1 MLSNQ
6 TEFLGFIVFSSELKW
21 AQNGM
26 LKIITRVVLTS
37 DRPSPLG
44 WRRKMEMTFKLISW
58 VVWRPAGRGLGETGA
73 QCRAFSPPFC
83 GRHVTAANDIGTSA
97 EHTYG
102 VHWGIAVLK
111 VVRPCVP
118 VIGMVETN
126 PSPEAARI
134 PPEAFREHLRK
145 LDRRQWWLWSS
156 TVLILMLLTIAVA
169 SFAFPAMLSIEQVTY
184 SFYLNQA
191 VRALV
196 GIVLVFSVYVVYQQT
211 MIMRMR
217 NQLADQI
224 QSLARVQ
231 SLTDEVYKLAALDQ
245 LTGLYNRR
253 SGEQRLAEEIS
264 RAVRHERPLTI
275 LLIDLDGL
283 KQINDRLGHA
293 AGDLVLKSFSDR
305 LRKAI
310 RGSDLAVRLGGDEFM
325 VLLPEC
331 RADEVRHV
339 LNRLE
344 GLDVQYEGTKIPC
357 KFSRGWT
364 DYKPGETAEELMRR
378 GDEALYENKRAGKKS
393 TDPSQSKPVP
403 QPTL

>member
-1 MLSNQ
+1 MS
-6 TEFLGFIVFSSELKW
+6 
-21 AQNGM
+21 
-26 LKIITRVVLTS
+26 
-37 DRPSPLG
+37 
-44 WRRKMEMTFKLISW
+44 
-58 VVWRPAGRGLGETGA
+58 
-73 QCRAFSPPFC
+73 
-83 GRHVTAANDIGTSA
+83 
-97 EHTYG
+97 
-102 VHWGIAVLK
+102 
-111 VVRPCVP
+111 
-118 VIGMVETN
+118 VIMMVETS
-126 PSPEAARI
+126 PSLEAARI

-156 TVLILMLLTIAVA
+156 TVLVLVLLTIAVA
-169 SFAFPAMLSIEQVTY
+169 SFAFPAILSIEQVN

-196 GIVLVFSVYVVYQQT
+196 GIVLLFSVYVVYQQT
-211 MIMRMR
+211 MIVRMR

-283 KQINDRLGHA
+283 KQTNDRLGHA
-293 AGDLVLKSFSDR
+293 AGDLVLKSFSER

-331 RADEVRHV
+331 RADEVKHV

-344 GLDVQYEGTKIPC
+344 GLDVRYEDTIIPC
-357 KFSRGWT
+357 RFSRGWT

-393 TDPSQSKPVP
+393 SDASQSKSVP